1 MPHAWRSDL
10 ESDLEESIQE
20 LTANSEC
27 QNRDICV
34 VGIVEVDSL
43 VHLHEEHLTYDHK
56 TSDADCDAD
65 QEAHELMSNEAN
77 SMEEP
82 ALSADLEL
90 HFPDDSDTDDS
101 DFEREQDQVECPDHN
116 QKDEIGRFYTTDD

>member
-1 MPHAWRSDL
+1 MLGGQIWSQ
-10 ESDLEESIQE
+10 IQKNPFKNWQQT
-20 LTANSEC
+20 LNVRTVT
-27 QNRDICV
+27 CV
-34 VGIVEVDSL
+34 VGIAEVDSL

-82 ALSADLEL
+82 ALFADLEL

-101 DFEREQDQVECPDHN
+101 DFEREQDQVECPDLN